1 MTRIEWFT
9 PDPAAGLRASVTGL
23 RHAALWAC
31 VGLLWAAGAGCTP
44 SVPSGNDNNPP
55 AGNDNTSAND
65 NSAGNDNA
73 ADDNGNDNTDST
85 IEPIFP
91 ESYRETYTE
100 VRSCRTSFGH
110 GGVQVRVFANE
121 IAAPA
126 YLAGQN
132 PMPAGSVLV
141 KEEFGGPE
149 CSDDSLLVQWR
160 AMRKEAPGF
169 DDDDSDWHWQRVLV
183 DGRQVAEDTKASC
196 IGCHRTDAC
205 VARDYM
211 CTEP

>member
-1 MTRIEWFT
+1 MWGCVALFCL
-9 PDPAAGLRASVTGL
+9 AGT
-23 RHAALWAC
+23 
-31 VGLLWAAGAGCTP
+31 GCTP
-44 SVPSGNDNNPP
+44 SVPSGNDNSPP
-55 AGNDNTSAND
+55 VANDNTSVNDNTVGNDNVAGNDNVPVMNE
-65 NSAGNDNA
+65 
-73 ADDNGNDNTDST
+73 NDNTDSL

-91 ESYRETYTE
+91 ENYRETYTE
-100 VRSCRTSFGH
+100 VRSCRAGSGH
-110 GGVQVRVFANE
+110 GSVQVRVFANE
-121 IAAPA
+121 VAAPA

-132 PMPAGSVLV
+132 PLPLGSVLV

-169 DDDDSDWHWQRVLV
+169 DDEDSDWHWQRVLV
-183 DGRQVAEDTKASC
+183 DGRLVAEDTKASC
-196 IGCHRTDAC
+196 IGCHRASAC